1 MYKGYSDMVKEDV
14 KNWIDENI
22 DYIDDDVKADKDAL
36 FEYLNDNLWTEDSV
50 TGNASGSYTFN
61 SWDAENYVK
70 ADMDTVKEALNEF
83 FVPAETIAEKFLNED
98 WEYFDVTARC
108 YVLGSA
114 IYEVLEDMEEE
125 GFFGN
130 EN

>member
-125 GFFGN
+125 GFFDN

>member
-1 MYKGYSDMVKEDV
+1 MYKGYLDMVKEDV

-36 FEYLNDNLWTEDSV
+36 FEYLNDNLWTEGSV

-108 YVLGSA
+108 YVLESA

-125 GFFGN
+125 GFFDN

>member
-1 MYKGYSDMVKEDV
+1 MKYNDEVKADV
-14 KNWIDENI
+14 IEWINENI

-70 ADMDTVKEALNEF
+70 ADMDTVKEALTEF
-83 FVPAETIAEKFLNED
+83 CVPAETIAEKFLNED

-108 YVLGSA
+108 YVLESA

-125 GFFGN
+125 GFFDN

>member
-1 MYKGYSDMVKEDV
+1 MYKGYLDMVKEDV

-108 YVLGSA
+108 YVLESA

-125 GFFGN
+125 GFFDN
-130 EN
+130 ED